1 MKPVIILILV
11 FFAVRLLKK
20 NLQKKAASMG
30 AAEAHKPGG
39 SRIPNKG
46 AEPRGEEMVLDP
58 VCGSYVPESSALSAS
73 RDGETAH
80 FCSTECRDKFLKG

>member
-11 FFAVRLLKK
+11 FFAVRLLRK
-20 NLQKKAASMG
+20 NLLKKAASMSASEQKSG
-30 AAEAHKPGG
+30 D

-46 AEPRGEEMVLDP
+46 AGNRGEEMVLDP
-58 VCGSYVPESSALSAS
+58 VCGSYVPESSALSAK

-80 FCSTECRDKFLKG
+80 FCSTECREKFLKG